1 MNLEGKSLAIKT
13 IKNKI
18 ESFISSGIYAD
29 LEEFIKDN
37 PDLQTFQEKTKLNNS
52 LRRIWGYRITDEDYQ
67 KLLSELKNEL
77 EEKMK
82 IVKDNLTTVQVNGK
96 EITTYQD
103 DNRQIIVDN
112 SYANKSVEDELP
124 DLQQKYSKF
133 RQSGVDNTSNMLQF
147 MQEEIKPAPEFDD
160 VSDLDR
166 QSLSQQDTEIAKVA
180 QSYQS
185 TNDNII
191 QVDFENKLILDG
203 DNILSIEKR
212 DDGYGV
218 FSPDETET
226 ELEKEKPT
234 ENMSH
239 QKTLQRN
246 PLRRQAGFSD
256 AVILALLTGM
266 LMGLA
271 FLNIY
276 IKIS

>member
-112 SYANKSVEDELP
+112 SYAKKSVEDELP

-133 RQSGVDNTSNMLQF
+133 RQNGVDNTSNMLQF
-147 MQEEIKPAPEFDD
+147 MQEEIKPTPEFDG
-160 VSDLDR
+160 VSDLDQ
-166 QSLSQQDTEIAKVA
+166 QSLSQQDAEIAKVA

-226 ELEKEKPT
+226 ELEKEKQIET
-234 ENMSH
+234 ISH